1 MRYSVSIGGKLFKV
15 EVSVNENIL
24 QCRLNGREIPIDFVA
39 LNNGSSS
46 LLINGQSF
54 EIRRQSDNEIFIGAH
69 KYEVIIEDPRSWQG
83 RKRRESSQAGLLRL
97 TVSMPGKIVRILAHE
112 GDEIQAGQG
121 IIVLEAM
128 KMQNEIKSPRQ
139 GKLQRV
145 MVREGGNVNPGEV
158 LAIVE

>member
-1 MRYSVSIGGKLFKV
+1 MRYSVSVDGKPFEV
-15 EVSVNENIL
+15 EISASGNIW

-39 LNNGSSS
+39 LDNGSAS

-54 EIRRQSDNEIFIGAH
+54 EVKRQPDGRIFVGTRR
-69 KYEVIIEDPRSWQG
+69 YEVTIDDPRSWQG
-83 RKRRESSQAGLLRL
+83 RKQRESSQTGPLRL
-97 TVSMPGKIVRILAHE
+97 SASMPGKIVRILAHE
-112 GDEIQAGQG
+112 GDDIQAGQG
-121 IIVLEAM
+121 IIVVEAM

-139 GKLQRV
+139 GRLQRV